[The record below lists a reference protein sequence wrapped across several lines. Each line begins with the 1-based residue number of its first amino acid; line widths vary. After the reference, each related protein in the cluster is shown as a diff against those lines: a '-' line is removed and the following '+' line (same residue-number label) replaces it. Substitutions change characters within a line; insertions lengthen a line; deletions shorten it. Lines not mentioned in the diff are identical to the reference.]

1 MEDSR
6 IIDLYWARD
15 EAAVTETDAKDGPY
29 CRSIAQNLLGTPQD
43 AEECVNDTW
52 HAAWR
57 SMPPQRPARLRAW
70 LGRVV
75 RNLSLD
81 RWRRDHAEKRDG
93 GIPLLL
99 DELAECLPSPR
110 TVEAA
115 LEAAA
120 LTAAIDAWLGR
131 LPKADRVLFL
141 RRYWYGVPLKD
152 LAAWAGTAPD
162 RLAQK
167 MYRLRRSLKT
177 ALEEEGIT
185 L

>member
-1 MEDSR
+1 M
-6 IIDLYWARD
+6 
-15 EAAVTETDAKDGPY
+15 
-29 CRSIAQNLLGTPQD
+29 
-43 AEECVNDTW
+43 
-52 HAAWR
+52 
-57 SMPPQRPARLRAW
+57 
-70 LGRVV
+70 
-75 RNLSLD
+75 
-81 RWRRDHAEKRDG
+81 
-93 GIPLLL
+93 
-99 DELAECLPSPR
+99 
-110 TVEAA
+110 EAA

-177 ALEEEGIT
+177 ALEEEGI
-185 L
+185 LL